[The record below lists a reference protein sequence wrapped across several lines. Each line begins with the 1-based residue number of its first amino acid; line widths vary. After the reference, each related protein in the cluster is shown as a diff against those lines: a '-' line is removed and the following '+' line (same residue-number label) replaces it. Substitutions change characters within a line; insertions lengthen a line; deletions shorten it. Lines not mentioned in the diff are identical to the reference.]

1 MGTNTINAVIKLRGD
16 TLANWNSNT
25 SKTLQEYEPIVVKN
39 TDSTYDFKL
48 GTGGTYTNTAF
59 LKINQLY
66 LKTLKSASGN
76 SVITIPT
83 SAGSKYLPLTVN
95 GNSATSGGAIT
106 VDVGVTSFNGNTGAV
121 TGVASFNGNTGAV
134 TGVASFNGN
143 TGAITGVSSV
153 NGQTGD
159 VTVTAEKYALNNL
172 GTVALQNADIAS
184 PTFTQLSD
192 DAINVIAIA
201 PTASGK
207 ALYLKLP
214 QPAEGGKA
222 REFRI
227 FVKNTANYT
236 AMMWLCPYG
245 SENTS
250 GGVSYAYNASR
261 VLSGGSEY
269 NYGTN
274 YYYRLDIPANI
285 SSMYE
290 FVEVV

>member
-16 TLANWNSNT
+16 TLANWNSNV
-25 SKTLQEYEPIVVKN
+25 SKILQNYEPIVVKN

-83 SAGSKYLPLTVN
+83 NAGSKYLPLTVN
-95 GNSATSGGAIT
+95 GNSANSSGAVT
-106 VDVGVTSFNGNTGAV
+106 VNVGVTSFNGSTGAV
-121 TGVASFNGNTGAV
+121 TGVST
-134 TGVASFNGN
+134 
-143 TGAITGVSSV
+143 V

-159 VTVTAEKYALNNL
+159 VTVVANKFALNDL
-172 GTVALQNADIAS
+172 GTVALQNADILS

-192 DAINVIAIA
+192 NAINVVKIT
-201 PTASGK
+201 PTASDK
-207 ALYLKLP
+207 ALYLKMP
-214 QPAEGGKA
+214 EATNDGKA
-222 REFRI
+222 REFKI

-236 AMMWLCPYG
+236 AKMWLCPSG
-245 SENTS
+245 GENTS
-250 GGVSYAYNASR
+250 GGVSYAYNSSR

-269 NYGTN
+269 TYGSN
-274 YYYRLDIPANI
+274 YYYRLDIPANV

>member
-1 MGTNTINAVIKLRGD
+1 MADNTIKAVIKLRGD
-16 TLANWNSNT
+16 TLANWNSHT
-25 SKTLQEYEPIVVKN
+25 SKVLSAYEPCVIKN
-39 TDSTYDFKL
+39 TDSTYDFKI
-48 GTGGTYTNTAF
+48 GTGSAYSSTDF
-59 LKINQLY
+59 LKLNQLC

-95 GNSATSGGAIT
+95 GNSATTAGAIT
-106 VDVGVTSFNGNTGAV
+106 VDVGVTSFNGSTGAV
-121 TGVASFNGNTGAV
+121 TGVST
-134 TGVASFNGN
+134 
-143 TGAITGVSSV
+143 V

-159 VTVTAEKYALNNL
+159 VTVVANKFALNDL
-172 GTVALQNADIAS
+172 GTVALQNADISS

-192 DAINVIAIA
+192 NAINVVKIT
-201 PTASGK
+201 PTASDK
-207 ALYLKLP
+207 ALYLKMP
-214 QPAEGGKA
+214 EATNDGKA
-222 REFRI
+222 REFKI

-236 AMMWLCPYG
+236 AKMWLCPSG

-250 GGVSYAYNASR
+250 GGVSYAYNSSR

-269 NYGTN
+269 TYGTN
-274 YYYRLDIPANI
+274 YYYRLDIPANV